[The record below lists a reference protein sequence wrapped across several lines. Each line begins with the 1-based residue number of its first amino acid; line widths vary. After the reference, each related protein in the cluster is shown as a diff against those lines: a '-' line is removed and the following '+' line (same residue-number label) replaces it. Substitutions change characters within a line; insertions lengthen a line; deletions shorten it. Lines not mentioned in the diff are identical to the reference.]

1 MDFRF
6 ATVKVERGVE
16 MLTFEEKWAKVIACD
31 ATYDGLFY
39 TAVKTTGIYCR
50 PSCRSRKPK
59 KENVDFYM
67 TKQEAET
74 NGFRPCKRCQP
85 EVEHAPHHA
94 LVKQIMAYLVE
105 HYKQP
110 IRLEQIAEHV
120 QMSPFHLERTFTQA
134 TGKTPR
140 QQLEQIRIDKATYLL
155 RTTDMSNLTVC
166 YEVGFQ
172 TPSNF
177 YRVFRQVKG
186 CTPNTYRKG
195 EDI

>member
-1 MDFRF
+1 M
-6 ATVKVERGVE
+6 E
-16 MLTFEEKWAKVIACD
+16 MLTFDEKWAKVLACD

-59 KENVDFYM
+59 KENVDFYV
-67 TKQEAET
+67 TREEAET

-85 EVEHAPHHA
+85 EVEHAPHRA
-94 LVKQIMAYLVE
+94 LVQQVTAYLVN

-110 IRLEQIAEHV
+110 IRLEQIAEHA
-120 QMSPFHLERTFTQA
+120 QLSPFHLERTFTQA
-134 TGKTPR
+134 TGETPR
-140 QQLEQIRIDKATYLL
+140 QLLERIRIDKAAYLL

-195 EDI
+195 EDL

>member
-1 MDFRF
+1 
-6 ATVKVERGVE
+6 
-16 MLTFEEKWAKVIACD
+16 MLTFDEKWMKVLACD

-59 KENVDFYM
+59 KENVDFYV
-67 TKQEAET
+67 TREEAET

-85 EVEHAPHHA
+85 EVEHAQ
-94 LVKQIMAYLVE
+94 L
-105 HYKQP
+105 
-110 IRLEQIAEHV
+110 
-120 QMSPFHLERTFTQA
+120 SPFHLERTFTQV
-134 TGKTPR
+134 TGETPR
-140 QQLEQIRIDKATYLL
+140 QLLERIRIDKAAYLL
-155 RTTDMSNLTVC
+155 RTTHMSNLTIC

-195 EDI
+195 EDL